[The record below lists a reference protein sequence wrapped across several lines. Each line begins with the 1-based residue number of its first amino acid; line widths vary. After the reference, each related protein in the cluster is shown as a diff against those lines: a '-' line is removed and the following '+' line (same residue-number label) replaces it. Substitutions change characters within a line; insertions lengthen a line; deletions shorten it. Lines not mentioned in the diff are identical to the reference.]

1 MLQNKIP
8 YTLYAMNKILS
19 LPLLLALFLTVCFSR
34 PVKAQVASNLG
45 ILSLQ
50 ECINIAQDESPIA
63 RAARFAL
70 VASKWQYRSFRSDLL
85 PSLSL
90 EGDAPNF
97 NKSIFSNILD
107 NGQVTFSSRTQSE
120 ASTSVSISQ
129 NIMPTGGR
137 LSLSSG
143 ITRLGIFEGEN
154 TYLWQSTPLVVG
166 LQQPILQFNN
176 LKWRNRLEPLQY
188 EIAQKEFVEEM
199 ENIAQTVTQRFFD
212 AYLAKIN
219 LENAEFNVARNDSI
233 YNISQGRYNVGN
245 IAENDLLQSEL
256 ALRNAEASLTRA
268 RIEYDRSLNDFKIL
282 LGYPTDTQLELEPPT
297 ELPEVAV
304 NIQKA
309 KQLAIENNSEALNY
323 RLSEMQADRNFAQAK
338 SEGTFNA
345 NLIANFGLNQTS
357 DDFAGLYNNPQNR
370 QFFTLGFD
378 IPIFNWGKQQAQI
391 NAARNQQREVA
402 NSIEFQRRQFDQR
415 VQYIVSQFLQLRDQA
430 LLAAQSDTIAQRRYQ
445 VAQNRYL
452 IGKID
457 ITNLFIAQNE
467 KDSARQA
474 YIRAL
479 RDYWTGWYELRQLT
493 LYNFREDQPIT
504 YDL

>member
-1 MLQNKIP
+1 
-8 YTLYAMNKILS
+8 MNKTASALFVLLLVFAIFETGKAQQTNNLGTLS
-19 LPLLLALFLTVCFSR
+19 LE
-34 PVKAQVASNLG
+34 
-45 ILSLQ
+45 
-50 ECINIAQDESPIA
+50 ECISIAQDESPVA
-63 RAARFAL
+63 NAARYAL
-70 VASKWQYRSFRSDLL
+70 IASKWQYRSYRSDLL

-90 EGDAPNF
+90 SGDAPNF
-97 NKSIFSNILD
+97 NKSIFTNRLD
-107 NGQVTFSSRTQSE
+107 DGTLTFSTQRQSD
-120 ASTSVSISQ
+120 ATAAVSIDQ
-129 NIMPTGGR
+129 NLLFSGGS

-143 ITRLGIFEGEN
+143 ITRLGIFQGEN
-154 TYLWQSTPLVVG
+154 TYRWQSTPLVVG
-166 LQQPILQFNN
+166 LQQPIFQFND

-188 EIAQKEFVEEM
+188 EISQKEFIEDM
-199 ENIAQTVTQRFFD
+199 EGIAQRVTQQFFD
-212 AYLAKIN
+212 VYLAKIN
-219 LENAEFNVARNDSI
+219 RENAEFNVARNDSI
-233 YNISQGRYNVGN
+233 YNISQGRYNLGN

-256 ALRNAEASLTRA
+256 ALRNAEAALTRA

-282 LGYPTDTQLELEPPT
+282 LGYPTDVELDLEPPT

-304 NIQKA
+304 NMQKA

-345 NLIANFGLNQTS
+345 DLIANFGLNQTS
-357 DDFAGLYNNPQNR
+357 EDFAGLYDNPQNR

-430 LLAAQSDTIAQRRYQ
+430 LLAAQSDTIAQRRYE

-452 IGKID
+452 IGRID

-479 RDYWTGWYELRQLT
+479 RDYWSGWYELRQLT

-504 YDL
+504 YELSIN

>member
-1 MLQNKIP
+1 MH
-8 YTLYAMNKILS
+8 YAMNKTS
-19 LPLLLALFLTVCFSR
+19 SVFFCLLLLLSISQSG
-34 PVKAQVASNLG
+34 KAQNTNNLG
-45 ILSLQ
+45 TLTLQ
-50 ECINIAQDESPIA
+50 ECIRIAQDESPVA
-63 RAARFAL
+63 KAARFAL
-70 VASKWQYRSFRSDLL
+70 IASKWQYRSFQADLL
-85 PSLSL
+85 PGLSLS
-90 EGDAPNF
+90 GDAPNF

-120 ASTSVSISQ
+120 ASGSVSVRQ
-129 NIMPTGGR
+129 NIMPTGGI

-143 ITRLGIFEGEN
+143 LTRLGIFEGEN

-166 LQQPILQFNN
+166 LQQPIMQFNN

-188 EIAQKEFVEEM
+188 EISQKEFVEDM
-199 ENIAQTVTQRFFD
+199 EGIALTVTQRFFD

-219 LENAEFNVARNDSI
+219 LENARFNVARNDSI

-268 RIEYDRSLNDFKIL
+268 RIEYDRILNDFKIL
-282 LGYPTDTQLELEPPT
+282 LGYPTDVQLDLEPPG
-297 ELPEVAV
+297 EMPDVSV

-323 RLSEMQADRNFAQAK
+323 RLSEMQADRNLALAK
-338 SEGTFNA
+338 SEGGFSATLN
-345 NLIANFGLNQTS
+345 ANFGLNQTS
-357 DDFAGLYNNPQNR
+357 EDFVDLYSDPQNR
-370 QFFTLGFD
+370 QFFTVGFD
-378 IPIFNWGKQQAQI
+378 IPIFNWGKQQAQV

-402 NSIEFQRRQFDQR
+402 NSIRFQRRQFNQR
-415 VQYIVSQFLQLRDQA
+415 VEYIVSQFLQLRGQA

-493 LYNFREDQPIT
+493 LYNFREERPIS
-504 YDL
+504 YEL

>member
-1 MLQNKIP
+1 
-8 YTLYAMNKILS
+8 MNKIASLLFTLLLTSVIIKPVWAQQTDLGTLS
-19 LPLLLALFLTVCFSR
+19 LD
-34 PVKAQVASNLG
+34 
-45 ILSLQ
+45 
-50 ECINIAQDESPIA
+50 ECITIAQDKSPVA
-63 RAARFAL
+63 NAARYAL
-70 VASKWQYRSFRSDLL
+70 IASKWQYRSFRADLL
-85 PSLSL
+85 PSLEL
-90 EGDAPNF
+90 RGDAPNY
-97 NKSIFSNILD
+97 NKNIFSNILD

-120 ASTSVSISQ
+120 ASASLSINQ
-129 NIMPTGGR
+129 NILPTGGR

-143 ITRLGIFEGEN
+143 LTRLGVFRGEN

-166 LQQPILQFNN
+166 LQQPIFQFNN
-176 LKWRNRLEPLQY
+176 LKWQNRLEPLRY
-188 EIAQKEFVEEM
+188 DIAQKEFVEEM
-199 ENIAQTVTQRFFD
+199 EQIAQTVTQRFFD

-282 LGYPTDTQLELEPPT
+282 LGYSTDVKLELDPPS

-323 RLSEMQADRNFAQAK
+323 RLSEIQADRNFAQAK

-493 LYNFREDQPIT
+493 LYNFRDDRPIT
-504 YDL
+504 YELSLQ